1 MFLYDIYSAENL
13 QYLRQMLKN
22 GGKWSNFMENWS
34 ILGQIYMFVSPN
46 VI

>member
-13 QYLRQMLKN
+13 QYLHQILKI
-22 GGKWSNFMENWS
+22 GGKLSNFMENWS
-34 ILGQIYMFVSPN
+34 ILGQIYMFVCPN